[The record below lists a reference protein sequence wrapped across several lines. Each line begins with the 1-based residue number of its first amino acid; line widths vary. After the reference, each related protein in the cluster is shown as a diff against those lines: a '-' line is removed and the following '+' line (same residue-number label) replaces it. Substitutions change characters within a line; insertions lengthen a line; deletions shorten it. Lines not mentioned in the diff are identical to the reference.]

1 MNQWGDRTGI
11 EQQEKHYTRYVK
23 GPTQEQLKKW
33 LPQHKDHGEIQV
45 LQAGPGTSFKVQCEC
60 GGQDE
65 VVVTIE
71 QLAGE
76 KVGE

>member
-1 MNQWGDRTGI
+1 MKWGEQEDI
-11 EQQEKHYTRYVK
+11 EQHEKLFTRQDVK

-33 LPQHKDHGEIQV
+33 LPQHKDHGEIKV
-45 LQAGPGTSFKVQCEC
+45 LQVGPGTNFKVQCEC
-60 GGQDE
+60 GEQDE

-76 KVGE
+76 RIGE